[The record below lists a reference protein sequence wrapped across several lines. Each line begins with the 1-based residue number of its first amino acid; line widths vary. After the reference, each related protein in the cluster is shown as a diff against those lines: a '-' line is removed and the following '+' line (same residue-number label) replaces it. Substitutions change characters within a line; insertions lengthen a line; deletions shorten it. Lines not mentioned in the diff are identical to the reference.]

1 MLVILGIVV
10 FYDLMLKAYSL
21 RSPGIIAVRRK
32 CTSNWLYWNG
42 IVRMF
47 MEIYMNLTLFNFVSL
62 VNLDWNTNLPAVNFS
77 NTFAIVGTLVVF
89 IAPVILLRHTWRNLH
104 KFGDESF
111 SKRHGAI
118 LEGVDLD
125 YINEDKP

>member
-1 MLVILGIVV
+1 MV
-10 FYDLMLKAYSL
+10 FYDLMLKAYSI
-21 RSPGIIAVRRK
+21 RSPGIIAVRRR

-62 VNLDWNTNLPAVNFS
+62 VNLDWETNLPAVNFS
-77 NTFAIVGTLVVF
+77 NTFAIVGTIVAF
-89 IAPVILLRHTWRNLH
+89 IAPVILLRHTWQNLC

-111 SKRHGAI
+111 
-118 LEGVDLD
+118 
-125 YINEDKP
+125 